1 MAHSPATTIA
11 YYTLVDDPRTG
22 WTGGLLLLNR
32 SGRPLEF
39 QCTMPVRPTR
49 AHEILYGPTL
59 RPYLIAEVIGPLL
72 IEKCRTP
79 ISLLCCDQPEALA
92 LASNARFPVA
102 LVREAWERC
111 DAGHTD
117 EPHGEGP
124 GDLAGQSPKSNAGQS
139 NAGQSDVGQSAT
151 GQSTLGQATDW
162 TTATL
167 AATTTVLLSGSRL
180 LVKESQAERVR
191 AITRGLVDLPDTVE
205 PFERIREALNEAHA
219 QITRAA
225 TSRVEHAA

>member
-72 IEKCRTP
+72 IERCRTP
-79 ISLLCCDQPEALA
+79 VSLLCCDQPEALA
-92 LASNARFPVA
+92 LASGARFPVA
-102 LVREAWERC
+102 LVREAWER
-111 DAGHTD
+111 HN
-117 EPHGEGP
+117 
-124 GDLAGQSPKSNAGQS
+124 AGQTEESPGKRASDLIGQPPKSNAGQS
-139 NAGQSDVGQSAT
+139 DTRPLGAGESLPESSPSGQPA
-151 GQSTLGQATDW
+151 DW

-167 AATTTVLLSGSRL
+167 AATTTVLLAGSRL
-180 LVKESQAERVR
+180 LVKENQAERVR
-191 AITRGLVDLPDTVE
+191 AITRALADLPDAVE

-219 QITRAA
+219 QITHAT
-225 TSRVEHAA
+225 TSRVVNAA

>member
-11 YYTLVDDPRTG
+11 YYTLVDDQRTG

-49 AHEILYGPTL
+49 THEILYGPTL
-59 RPYLIAEVIGPLL
+59 RPHLIAEVIGPLL

-102 LVREAWERC
+102 LVREAWERQE
-111 DAGHTD
+111 AGQTEKSHRQTS
-117 EPHGEGP
+117 HGEGV
-124 GDLAGQSPKSNAGQS
+124 GDRAGQPAE
-139 NAGQSDVGQSAT
+139 SAT
-151 GQSTLGQATDW
+151 SQLRPGQTSAAT
-162 TTATL
+162 TPSL
-167 AATTTVLLSGSRL
+167 SATTTVLLAGSRL

-191 AITRGLVDLPDTVE
+191 SITRGLADLPDAAE

-225 TSRVEHAA
+225 TTRVAKAA